1 MLFLFHDMIFCYLI
15 FVFFPQL
22 CWNIIEKKRLVLYIH
37 FALNLH
43 FVWMISIFLTSFP
56 KKVYL
61 NCFQVIIKIKTI
73 YNATKKV
80 KNASGN
86 LFVFRRGFTLFCQY
100 DRFFMENFLYSF
112 PKFFLSRNS
121 FVVQFRINVS
131 FRFIYQARKKV
142 SVLIM
147 NVFRFLSL
155 FC

>member
-1 MLFLFHDMIFCYLI
+1 MVFLFHDMLFCYLI

-43 FVWMISIFLTSFP
+43 FVWMISIFLTSSP

-100 DRFFMENFLYSF
+100 DRFFMENFL
-112 PKFFLSRNS
+112 FLSKVFSIKKQFCCAVSYKCFFS
-121 FVVQFRINVS
+121 FYISSSQ
-131 FRFIYQARKKV
+131 KG
-142 SVLIM
+142 
-147 NVFRFLSL
+147 
-155 FC
+155 FCAYYECF